1 MNKLLTQSFEK
12 GISFDDYFALSQQ
25 YAKEGKTSGEDQS
38 ESLVQYSKLN
48 FSRMKRL
55 VKTAK
60 LSEEILSKLSEIQ
73 TPQKWLLISESWCG
87 DAAQN
92 LPFFNLMA
100 SANENIELRIV
111 FRDENLELMDEYL
124 TNGGRSIPKLIAF
137 TETEE
142 IFNWGPR
149 PEPVQIMVNEY
160 KALPEPKIPYSEFSV
175 DVQTWYNADGGKSIQ
190 SELQDLIQQKSL
202 V

>member
-1 MNKLLTQSFEK
+1 MHKLLTSSFEK
-12 GISFDDYFALSQQ
+12 GITFEEYFTLSQQ

-38 ESLVQYSKLN
+38 ESLIQYSKLN

-60 LSEEILSKLSEIQ
+60 LSDETLAVISEISS
-73 TPQKWLLISESWCG
+73 PQNWLLIAESWCG

-92 LPFFNLMA
+92 LPFFNLIA
-100 SANENIELRIV
+100 HACKHINLRVV
-111 FRDENLELMDEYL
+111 FRDENLELIDCYL

-137 TETEE
+137 SDEGE

-149 PEPVQIMVNEY
+149 PAPVQNLVNEY
-160 KALPEPKIPYSEFSV
+160 KALPEPKQPYDEFSV
-175 DVQTWYNADGGKSIQ
+175 QIQNWYNADGGKTIQ
-190 SELQDLIQQKSL
+190 AEIQNFLKQKSL

>member
-1 MNKLLTQSFEK
+1 MNKLLKESFEK
-12 GISFDDYFALSQQ
+12 GISFEEYFALSQQ

-60 LSEEILSKLSEIQ
+60 LSEATLSSLSEIQ
-73 TPQKWLLISESWCG
+73 APQKWLLISESWCG

-92 LPFFNLMA
+92 LPFFNSMA
-100 SANENIELRIV
+100 NANDNIELRIV
-111 FRDENLELMDEYL
+111 FRDENLELMDAYL

-149 PEPVQIMVNEY
+149 PEPVQNMVNEY

-175 DVQTWYNADGGKSIQ
+175 AIQQWYNADGGKTIQ
-190 SELQDLIQQKSL
+190 AELQHLIQQKSL